1 MQIHQIDVPEKQLP
15 HLLKLAKGTQGV
27 VKN

>member
-1 MQIHQIDVPEKQLP
+1 MQVHQIDVPEKQLP
-15 HLLKLAKGTQGV
+15 HLLKLVKGTRGV